1 MKVDPPQ
8 SEAGLR
14 NQLQRKR
21 ETMKL
26 LKKAQEECRE
36 LEHTLL
42 GQDSKITINTSKNG
56 KFLIVKEVTD
66 LRDNLQM
73 GKKIFVSYTSYEGHF
88 FKRPF
93 NLKPSYRARDRYNF
107 IFTRILPSTSHF
119 SLSVFLS
126 HYFLPYNYSGII
138 F

>member
-73 GKKIFVSYTSYEGHF
+73 GKNICKLYILRRTF
-88 FKRPF
+88 F
-93 NLKPSYRARDRYNF
+93 
-107 IFTRILPSTSHF
+107 
-119 SLSVFLS
+119 
-126 HYFLPYNYSGII
+126 
-138 F
+138 

>member
-73 GKKIFVSYTSYEGHF
+73 GKKY
-88 FKRPF
+88 
-93 NLKPSYRARDRYNF
+93 L
-107 IFTRILPSTSHF
+107 
-119 SLSVFLS
+119 
-126 HYFLPYNYSGII
+126 
-138 F
+138 